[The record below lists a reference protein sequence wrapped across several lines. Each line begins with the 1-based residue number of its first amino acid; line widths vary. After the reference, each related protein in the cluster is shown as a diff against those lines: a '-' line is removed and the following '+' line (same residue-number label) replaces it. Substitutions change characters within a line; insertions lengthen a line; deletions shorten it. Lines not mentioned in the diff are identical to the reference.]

1 MPNWNQVLNEI
12 TSLQGAAGQAFDIVR
27 KKYLGQLHAHSGRN
41 VIVYYSGW
49 LSKPSVGGLQI
60 NDEDKNGF
68 MMAVHGLDKTKGL
81 DLVLHTPGGAIAA
94 TQSIVD
100 YLHKMFQNVIR
111 DFIHQIAMS
120 AGKLIA
126 C

>member
-1 MPNWNQVLNEI
+1 MPNWNQILQEI
-12 TSLQGAAGQAFDIVR
+12 SSIQAQAGQAFDIVR
-27 KKYLGQLHAHSGRN
+27 KKYLAQLNAHTGRN

-49 LSKPSVGGLQI
+49 LSKPTVGGLQI

-68 MMAVHGLDKTKGL
+68 MMAVHGLDKSKGL

-100 YLHKMFQNVIR
+100 YLHKMFKNDIR
-111 DFIHQIAMS
+111 ASSH
-120 AGKLIA
+120 KLR
-126 C
+126 CPLGQ